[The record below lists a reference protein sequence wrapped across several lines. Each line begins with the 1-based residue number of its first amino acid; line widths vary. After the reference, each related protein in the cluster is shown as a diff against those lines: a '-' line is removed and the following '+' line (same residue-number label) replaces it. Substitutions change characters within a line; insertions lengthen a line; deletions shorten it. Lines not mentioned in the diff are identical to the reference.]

1 MEFWECDWVLG
12 FDTCVGVALGSRW
25 NRVGVAL
32 GSRWNRVGVALRADK
47 IHWRVKE
54 PLASEGAT
62 LETMGATL
70 TLQINWMD
78 FVHRSGE
85 FR

>member
-1 MEFWECDWVLG
+1 MEFWECDCVLG
-12 FDTCVGVALGSRW
+12 FDTCVGVQINMLGSRW
-25 NRVGVAL
+25 G
-32 GSRWNRVGVALRADK
+32 RVGVALRADK